1 MPTRRRALLV
11 IAVLLAAGLLSL
23 AGALLVGSYSI
34 APGEVLA
41 RLVGNGGSGT
51 GADIVSTCACRAR
64 RLRLRCLLALAGA
77 RCC

>member
-34 APGEVLA
+34 APGEVWRDLSA
-41 RLVGNGGSGT
+41 TAAAAPAPTSCS
-51 GADIVSTCACRAR
+51 ACACRAR
-64 RLRLRCLLALAGA
+64 WPPSPAAPCWHWPAP
-77 RCC
+77 